1 MEKIQII
8 KFDRKYQDNMINFIL
23 DIQQNEFGVAI
34 TLDDQPDLLDIIHH
48 YEDKGGI
55 FLLALD
61 TENDTIIGT
70 IALVKLDENKSA
82 LKKVFVDPKY
92 RGEYRVGQK
101 LLDAIVNFA
110 RETDIEKIYLGSTA
124 MMTRAHNFYKKN
136 GFVREDFSVFP
147 YDFPIVEV
155 DSVFMVKDL

>member
-8 KFDRKYQDNMINFIL
+8 KFDKKYQDDMVNFIL

-34 TLDDQPDLLDIIHH
+34 TLDDQPDLLNITHH
-48 YEDKGGI
+48 YEDKGGL
-55 FLLALD
+55 FLLAMD
-61 TENDTIIGT
+61 AENEKVIGT

-101 LLDAIVNFA
+101 LLDAVVEFA

-124 MMTRAHNFYKKN
+124 MMKRAHNFYKKN
-136 GFVREDFSVFP
+136 GFVEKDFSVFP
-147 YDFPIVEV
+147 SDFPIVEV
-155 DSVFMVKDL
+155 DSVFMVKEL